1 MNATMTIPTASES
14 RRVGYVLRFQ
24 SLFHEGRAYSF
35 PCDEEGH
42 VDIDSLGRTERLNY
56 FYART
61 VIGREFAMPAVQ
73 RTLH

>member
-1 MNATMTIPTASES
+1 MNTTTEATRYE
-14 RRVGYVLRFQ
+14 LRFQ
-24 SLFHEGRAYSF
+24 SLFTEGRAYSF

-61 VIGREFAMPAVQ
+61 VIGREFSLPAVQ
-73 RTLH
+73 WTLH